1 MIGSM
6 AALHI
11 SEAELARDL
20 HAVLEQVRQGSEV
33 VVEQD
38 HTPVAIM
45 KPAQQPGRSL
55 SESIAIAR
63 QQEKERGSAAVLDP
77 DFAEDM
83 EEILRN
89 RQIWNPTSWD

>member
-1 MIGSM
+1 MIEGM

-11 SEAELARDL
+11 SEADLARDL

-38 HTPVAIM
+38 HRPVAIL
-45 KPAQQPGRSL
+45 KPAQQPGRLL

-63 QQEKERGSAAVLDP
+63 QLEKERGYAPVLDP
-77 DFAEDM
+77 DFAEDV
-83 EEILRN
+83 EEIVRN
-89 RQIWNPTSWD
+89 RQLWNPTSWE

>member
-11 SEAELARDL
+11 SEADLARDL
-20 HAVLEQVRQGSEV
+20 HAVLERVRQGSEV

-38 HTPVAIM
+38 HRPVAII
-45 KPAQQPGRSL
+45 KPAQQPGRLL

-63 QQEKERGSAAVLDP
+63 KLEQERGYAAVPDP
-77 DFAEDM
+77 DFADDM
-83 EEILRN
+83 EEIVRN
-89 RQIWNPTSWD
+89 RQLWNPTSRE